1 MKKISL
7 FVLMFCTLSATAQNL
22 ISSRQSSYYTYVYK
36 LSDTEAREIYKRNNI
51 RLSERNKYFH
61 NLVDSFPTYTIYRK
75 NPGPGHY
82 LKVYVHKN
90 RLIAGITSIID
101 INAQIVN
108 NNTDLCVQL
117 FDREGKI
124 VNKADVRVG
133 GSILKYDP
141 LVSSYVL
148 RKSNKK
154 GILEVNFQGNA
165 YFYDLSRQINN
176 PLIKRA
182 GSKVLYRTPLV
193 YVWQPVKFIVS
204 LPVDAVK
211 ALAGIY
217 PHNTISRIGYK
228 FRSIGEKVGLLFN
241 EYNWHFY
248 DGLSK
253 HKGYFVFNKPKYLP
267 SDTVRFKAYIVNL
280 HGAPVRHELSV
291 VLENQSSKRI
301 SLGKILPVRD
311 GSYSFQFI
319 IDDTLNLDL
328 DRNYRVFLKDRPRRV
343 ISSGTFRYEDYE
355 LKSSSLALR
364 TDENIQIKGKEFKL
378 YIRGTDENDLNIPD
392 GRLEIV
398 GKSKEVRKYLND
410 YLFIP
415 DTLFFLK
422 KILVPEGETIVEIP
436 DSLFP
441 PANFDYTIE
450 VNLYR
455 TDNEKIT
462 KSVNVNFNNELY
474 EISYELKNDSI
485 RFFCK
490 SDTNIINLNAE
501 ISGSDNF
508 GNATGKKKVTL
519 PYSEIINPFYKYYL
533 AESETIKKRIEMN
546 RENSLVECISGIS
559 GDSVKILVNNPRKI
573 PFTYF
578 LYKANQLLNKGYGT
592 GLNYKALADRNKKY
606 YLSVNFLWAGDVVKN
621 TYQVFDNENNLNISV
636 IQPSLI
642 YPGQKANIEINVTDN
657 SGKPVSGVDLTA
669 FSVTKKFGYEP
680 PVLPAFPDHKKG
692 KDLIN
697 TFNIDKAAD
706 LTNISG
712 ALDYSKWERFASL
725 DTIEYFNFIYPKDEI
740 YYHYYTPSDRLTQF
754 SPFVVRN
761 GALQKIHTISVDG
774 KPVYFSWTGNDQPY
788 SFMNSSGYH
797 YIRIRTRDKEYSID
811 SVYLKQGKKLVFS
824 INDRDKPSQYSY
836 SVAKPSL
843 SGKEKINLEDYIF
856 PFRNN
861 FGDQLAFLTQNN
873 RILLVNSPATT
884 GGTYSR
890 SRYRADYGIYNKDI
904 TGPVYPGNIKLKT
917 TGGQE
922 YSFLNEKGFE
932 YEFLPGIIKMRTFD
946 KGKSFPAY
954 LTGSPVER
962 LSDNPLTEKR
972 LTDEYNSYLF
982 QKKYLSAKFTIRSQ
996 TERGRGKLVTGYD
1009 SLFAKSGLKPLFLVM
1024 MKDRNKLRSF
1034 VYPGNI
1040 PLIHNLEA
1048 GTYSV
1053 FLVFRDEKYTE
1064 YDSVEIRSDGR
1075 NYIWLSKPEEL
1086 KQDSIGHLVSEVI
1099 ENQAYGGT
1107 LAPDQKYLEN
1117 LGQVLNMYSQF
1128 RYYGE
1133 GKIIQGVVK
1142 DSEGEPLPG
1151 VTVMVKGT
1159 SYGTM
1164 TDLNGHYSI
1173 NIPFE
1178 NDVLVFSFIG
1188 FESVERAVSSD
1199 VIDISLT
1206 PSLMALEEVVVV
1218 GYGSSRNKLSVG
1230 AAQSIVTSSL
1240 SGRVAGVQVTNNSS
1254 TLFAIVRGSNEP
1266 DNQNQ
1271 PLFVIDGIP
1280 YLGDMKDLDPNMIK
1294 DIKILRDENL
1304 TGLYGARAA
1313 NGVVLISTKGMKL
1326 AGTKMSSASK
1336 GTDFDQAFLQEASKL
1351 NSIRTDFRDYGFW
1364 KPDLVTD
1371 KEGNV
1376 SFGVKFPDD
1385 VTSWSTQV
1393 LAMNSKKQSGQT
1405 SGLIKSFKPLIA
1417 QLFTPRFLVEG
1428 DSSCLIGKVLNYTTD
1443 TVTISTSVEVN
1454 GILTGKNERTC
1465 INSVIDTIPVKALS
1479 PDTIS
1484 ATYSFSKQD
1493 GYLDGEKRKIPVF
1506 KKGLEIA
1513 TGNFFVLNNDT
1524 AVLIT
1529 PDKNPGESVLYAQ
1542 ADRLDI
1548 IRDEIN
1554 RLYTYYYDCNEQVAS
1569 KLKALIADEASVRF
1583 QKKPFLRKIQ
1593 VVRLIRALEK
1603 NQNDEGFW
1611 GWWDKSET
1619 NLWITI
1625 HVLESL
1631 QQALQMGYKVDLDKQ
1646 SISRNAQW
1654 QLESARDNSL
1664 KLQMAFVLSLTD
1676 PKINLKEYLASVN
1689 ENSFK
1694 SLADKFRFIELKQI
1708 YGLVYSADSVLKYEK
1723 RTLLG
1728 NIYFGELKT
1737 EPSML
1742 DNETQVTLNAYRILR
1757 RDTLLAKKYLSGIRN
1772 FFFES
1777 RRLGRWQNTFET
1789 ARIIETILPDLL
1801 KEASGKIENPSITL
1815 SGTMN
1820 RKITEF
1826 PFIEKIMQSDSIKV
1840 TKTGTYPV
1848 YITIYSRQWKSDPS
1862 EDSTYFKINSYFEDH
1877 DLNMKGGKAEK
1888 LLVSLKVRKDA
1899 QYVMVEIPIP
1909 GGCSYESKA
1918 NTYSGASHTEFF
1930 KNHVSIFY
1938 DYLKPGD
1945 YKLEVNLLP
1954 RYSGRYTINPVKA
1967 ELMYFPTFSSNNEL
1981 KQVKIR

>member
-7 FVLMFCTLSATAQNL
+7 FVLMFCTLSAAAQDL

-36 LSDTEAREIYKRNNI
+36 LSDNEAREIYRRKNI
-51 RLSERNKYFH
+51 RLNERNKYFH
-61 NLVDSFPTYTIYRK
+61 SLVDSFPTYTIYRK

-82 LKVYVHKN
+82 LKVYVHRN
-90 RLIAGITSIID
+90 RLIAGITSIVD
-101 INAQIVN
+101 INAQIVS
-108 NNTDLCVQL
+108 NNTDLCIQL
-117 FDREGKI
+117 YEQNGNILD
-124 VNKADVRVG
+124 NADVRIG
-133 GSILKYDP
+133 GRILRYDQAIK
-141 LVSSYVL
+141 SYVL

-154 GILEVNFQGNA
+154 GILEVNFLGNV
-165 YFYDLSRQINN
+165 YYYDLSRQINN

-182 GSKVLYRTPLV
+182 GTKVLYKTPLV

-204 LPVDAVK
+204 LPVDGVK
-211 ALAGIY
+211 AVAGIY
-217 PHNTISRIGYK
+217 PHKTVSWIGYK
-228 FRSIGEKVGLLFN
+228 FRSLGEKVGLPFN

-248 DGLSK
+248 DGVNK
-253 HKGYFVFNKPKYLP
+253 HKNYFVFNKPKYLP
-267 SDTVRFKAYIVNL
+267 SDTVKFKAFIVSL
-280 HGAPVRHELSV
+280 RGKPERHGLSV
-291 VLENQSSKRI
+291 VLENQTSKRI
-301 SLGKILPVRD
+301 NFGKILPVRE
-311 GSYSFQFI
+311 GSYSFQFVL
-319 IDDTLNLDL
+319 DDSLNLDL
-328 DRNYRVFLKDRPRRV
+328 DRNYRVLLKDRPRRV
-343 ISSGTFRYEDYE
+343 ICFGSFGYEDYE
-355 LKSSSLALR
+355 LKSSSLSLR
-364 TDENIQIKGKEFKL
+364 TDEKTQVKGKEFKI
-378 YIRGTDENDLNIPD
+378 YIRGTDENDLNILD
-392 GRLEIV
+392 GRLEITA
-398 GKSKEVRKYLND
+398 KSKDVRNYLND
-410 YLFIP
+410 QLFIP
-415 DTLFFLK
+415 DTLFFIEKALE
-422 KILVPEGETIVEIP
+422 PEGETAVIIP

-441 PANFDYTIE
+441 PANLGYAIE

-462 KSVNVNFNNELY
+462 KSVEVDYYNELN

-490 SDTNIINLNAE
+490 PESKTITLNAE
-501 ISGSDNF
+501 ISGYDNF
-508 GNATGKKKVTL
+508 GNIMGKKKVTL
-519 PYSEIINPFYKYYL
+519 PYSDKINPYYRYYF
-533 AESETIKKRIEMN
+533 AESETVKKKIEMSG
-546 RENSLVECISGIS
+546 ENSLVDCLSGIS
-559 GDSVKILVNNPRKI
+559 EDSVTIKVYNPRKL

-578 LYKANQLLNKGYGT
+578 IYKANQLLEKGFGSE
-592 GLNYKALADRNKKY
+592 LNYKTKADRKKKY
-606 YLSVNFLWAGDVVKN
+606 YLSLNFLWAGDIVKD
-621 TYQVFDNENNLNISV
+621 TYQVSDNENKLNIAV
-636 IQPSLI
+636 KQPSLI

-657 SGKPVSGVDLTA
+657 SGKPAGGVDLTA
-669 FSVTKKFGYEP
+669 FSVTKKFGYDP
-680 PVLPAFPDHKKG
+680 PVLPVFPDGKKG

-697 TFNIDKAAD
+697 TFNIGKAAD

-712 ALDYSKWERFASL
+712 ALDYAKWERLASL
-725 DTIEYFNFIYPKDEI
+725 DTIEYFNFIYPDDEI
-740 YYHYYTPSDRLTQF
+740 YYHYYTPSDGFTQF
-754 SPFVVRN
+754 SPFVVKN
-761 GALQKIHTISVDG
+761 GALQKILTISVDS

-788 SFMNSSGYH
+788 SFMINVGYH
-797 YIRIRTRDKEYSID
+797 YFRIRTRDKEYYVD
-811 SVYLKQGKKLVFS
+811 SVYLQQGKKLVLS
-824 INDRDKPSQYSY
+824 INDLEKPSQYSY
-836 SVAKPSL
+836 SDEKPSL
-843 SGKEKINLEDYIF
+843 TKKEKANLENYIF

-861 FGDQLAFLTQNN
+861 FGDQMAYLTQND
-873 RILLVNSPATT
+873 RILLVNSPETT

-890 SRYRADYGIYNKDI
+890 SRYRADYRIYNKDLA
-904 TGPVYPGNIKLKT
+904 GPVYPGNIKLKT
-917 TGGQE
+917 TGGPE

-982 QKKYLSAKFTIRSQ
+982 QKKYLSAKFNIRSQ
-996 TERGRGKLVTGYD
+996 TERGRGKLVAEYD
-1009 SLFAKSGLKPLFLVM
+1009 SLFGKSGLKPLFLVM

-1040 PLIHNLEA
+1040 PLINNLEA

-1064 YDSVEIRSDGR
+1064 YDSVEIKPDGR
-1075 NYIWLSKPEEL
+1075 NYIWLSKPEKL

-1107 LAPDQKYLEN
+1107 LEPDQKYLEN
-1117 LGQVLNMYSQF
+1117 MGRVLNMYSQYK
-1128 RYYGE
+1128 YYGE

-1142 DSEGEPLPG
+1142 DSDGEPLPG

-1173 NIPFE
+1173 NVPFE
-1178 NDVLVFSFIG
+1178 NDALLFSFIG
-1188 FESVERAVSSD
+1188 YESEERPVSSD
-1199 VIDISLT
+1199 VIDISLNA
-1206 PSLMALEEVVVV
+1206 SLMALDEVVVV
-1218 GYGSSRNKLSVG
+1218 GYGTSVRKLSTVS
-1230 AAQSIVTSSL
+1230 AQSVTSAL
-1240 SGRVAGVQVTNNSS
+1240 SGRIAGVQITEDPSAVFMMIRGVSS
-1254 TLFAIVRGSNEP
+1254 V
-1266 DNQNQ
+1266 DNLNQ
-1271 PLFVIDGIP
+1271 PLFVIDGVP
-1280 YLGDMKDLDPNMIK
+1280 YLGDMKDIDPNLIRN
-1294 DIKILRDENL
+1294 IKILKDENL
-1304 TGLYGARAA
+1304 IGLYGARAA
-1313 NGVVLISTKGMKL
+1313 NGVVLISTKGMML
-1326 AGTKMSSASK
+1326 TGTKMGSAMK
-1336 GTDFDQAFLQEASKL
+1336 GADFDQAFLQEASKQ
-1351 NSIRTDFRDYGFW
+1351 NSIRTDFHDYGFW

-1371 KEGNV
+1371 NNGTA
-1376 SFGVKFPDD
+1376 SFNVKFPDD
-1385 VTSWSTQV
+1385 VTSWSTMV
-1393 LAMNSKKQSGQT
+1393 LAMNSKKQTGQSSG
-1405 SGLIKSFKPLIA
+1405 SIKSFKPLTA

-1428 DSSCLIGKVLNYTTD
+1428 DSSSLIGKVLNYTTD

-1454 GILTGKNERTC
+1454 GILTGKKERTC

-1484 ATYSFSKQD
+1484 ATYSFHKPD

-1524 AVLIT
+1524 SVLIT
-1529 PDKNPGESVLYAQ
+1529 PDKSPGESVLYAQ

-1554 RLYTYYYDCNEQVAS
+1554 RLYAYYYDCNEQVAS
-1569 KLKALIADEASVRF
+1569 KLKALIAEEASARF

-1593 VVRLIRALEK
+1593 VARLIRALEK
-1603 NQNDEGFW
+1603 NQNNEGFW

-1654 QLESARDNSL
+1654 QLESERDNSR
-1664 KLQMAFVLSLTD
+1664 KLQLAFVLSLTD

-1694 SLADKFRFIELKQI
+1694 SLADKFRFIELKQL
-1708 YGLVYSADSVLKYEK
+1708 YGLGFSADSVLKYERK
-1723 RTLLG
+1723 TLLG
-1728 NIYFGELKT
+1728 NTYFGELKT

-1742 DNETQVTLNAYRILR
+1742 DNETQVTLNAYRILS
-1757 RDTLLAKKYLSGIRN
+1757 RDSLLAKKYLSGIRN

-1801 KEASGKIENPSITL
+1801 KESSGRIEKPSLTL
-1815 SGTMN
+1815 SGTLN
-1820 RKITEF
+1820 KKINEF
-1826 PFIEKIMQSDSIKV
+1826 PFSEKITQSDSIKV

-1848 YITIYSRQWKSDPS
+1848 YMTVFSRRWESDPS
-1862 EDSTYFKINSYFEDH
+1862 ADSTYFTINSSFEDN
-1877 DLNMKGGKAEK
+1877 DLIMNGGKAEK
-1888 LLVSLKVRKDA
+1888 LLINLKVKKDA
-1899 QYVMVEIPIP
+1899 QYVLVEIPVP
-1909 GGCSYESKA
+1909 GGCSYESKE
-1918 NTYSGASHTEFF
+1918 NIYSGASHTEFF
-1930 KNHVSIFY
+1930 RNHVSIFY
-1938 DYLKPGD
+1938 DHLLPGK
-1945 YKLEVNLLP
+1945 YKLEVRLLP
-1954 RYSGRYTINPVKA
+1954 RYTGKYTVNPAKA